1 MKRLVRLGERDLS
14 RIVRKV
20 IMEQSCSA
28 EDQKPSSD
36 RPLCTESGVSGGK
49 IISFGNDMFLHYKD
63 DSNCPKLCKVNQ
75 ETTVTL
81 S

>member
-28 EDQKPSSD
+28 EDQKPSAG
-36 RPLCTESGVSGGK
+36 RPQCSEAGVTSGK
-49 IISFGNDMFLHYKD
+49 IISLGELMFLHYRD
-63 DSNCPKLCKVNQ
+63 EANCPKLCSVNQ
-75 ETTVTL
+75 ETQVTL